1 VGGVA
6 VVRVVRVERDD
17 HPRGAR
23 VRAAP
28 APERLVPVLRD
39 AERVRLVTVAVIDV
53 PLEMGVHRLQGAG
66 GGPPVPAPPPRP
78 SVAHARA
85 RPRPPP
91 GPPWAPSASTP
102 RPEWWPATTWPP
114 GGG

>member
-1 VGGVA
+1 
-6 VVRVVRVERDD
+6 VERDD

-53 PLEMGVHRLQGAG
+53 PLEMGVHRLQGAV
-66 GGPPVPAPPPRP
+66 GGPPVPAPLHPS
-78 SVAHARA
+78 SVAHERSR
-85 RPRPPP
+85 RPAPPA
-91 GPPWAPSASTP
+91 PPWAPCASTP
-102 RPEWWPATTWPP
+102 RSESWSATTWPP